1 MRVNCVAPGHI
12 RTPLTIVWEQMPDA
26 FAPIADAIPLGR
38 IGEADEVAEVIL
50 FLASDRSSY
59 VTGQTLV
66 VDGGAML
73 PQAGTDAALAK
84 LFERLQ

>member
-1 MRVNCVAPGHI
+1 MTA
-12 RTPLTIVWEQMPDA
+12 VWEQMPEA
-26 FAPIADAIPLGR
+26 FAPIAEAIPLGR

-59 VTGQTLV
+59 ITGQTLL
-66 VDGGAML
+66 VDGGVSL

-84 LFERLQ
+84 LFDRLSE